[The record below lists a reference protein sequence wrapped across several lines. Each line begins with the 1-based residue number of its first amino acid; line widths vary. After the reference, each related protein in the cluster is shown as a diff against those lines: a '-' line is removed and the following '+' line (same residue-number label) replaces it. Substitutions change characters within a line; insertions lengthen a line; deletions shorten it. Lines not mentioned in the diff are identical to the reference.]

1 MTHATSPALPTR
13 LIHPDYQ
20 APDGFVSVQPAV
32 HKACSVLF
40 PDMAAV
46 AQRRWIDRSSYT
58 YGLHGTPTTYALEA
72 QMAQIEG
79 AQHALLCP
87 SGLMPIALI
96 NLTLTRPGDAVLLP
110 DNAYGAGRDMAEHW
124 LRERGVQVS
133 VYDPMDL
140 ADFKAR
146 LTPQTRVVW
155 LEAAGS
161 ITMEFPDLPALVA
174 AVREHNQHQA
184 QPHDKRC
191 VIALDNTWGAGLAFN
206 AFDFGGGQGA
216 DISVHAMTKYP
227 SGGGDVLMGAVLT
240 RDPALHRAVQRTHM
254 HLGVGVGANDAE
266 LVLRSL
272 PSLALR
278 YHAQDRAARTLA
290 RWLAQQPQ
298 IERVLHPALPS
309 GVGHSHWQA
318 LCGANDRAAGIFSF
332 TLDERY
338 STDQADAVVD
348 ALQLF
353 GIAYSWGG
361 PMSLAMRYDL
371 SHSRSHPLP
380 WRGALI
386 RLAIG
391 LEDVADLQA
400 DLAQALARLG

>member
-1 MTHATSPALPTR
+1 MSPDSTPEHPRDLSTR

-20 APDGFVSVQPAV
+20 PPDGFEAVQPPV

-40 PDMAAV
+40 PDMASV
-46 AQRRWIDRSSYT
+46 AQRRWTDRSSYT
-58 YGLHGTPTTYALEA
+58 YGLHGTPTTYRLEA
-72 QMAQIEG
+72 QMAQLEG

-87 SGLMPIALI
+87 SGLMPIALV
-96 NLTLTRPGDAVLLP
+96 NLTFLKPGDAVLLP
-110 DNAYGAGRDMAEHW
+110 DNAYGSGRDMAWHW
-124 LRERGVQVS
+124 LRERGVRVD
-133 VYDPMDL
+133 VYEPMDV
-140 ADFKAR
+140 AAFSAA

-174 AVREHNQHQA
+174 ATRAHEARHG
-184 QPHDKRC
+184 R
-191 VIALDNTWGAGLAFN
+191 VIVALDNTWGAGLAFN
-206 AFDFGGGQGA
+206 AFEAGA
-216 DISVHAMTKYP
+216 DVSVHAMTKYP
-227 SGGGDVLMGAVLT
+227 SGGADVLMGAVVT
-240 RDPALHRAVQRTHM
+240 RDDALHRSLQRTHM
-254 HLGVGVGANDAE
+254 HLGVGVGGNDAE

-272 PSLALR
+272 PTMSLR
-278 YHAQDRAARTLA
+278 YDAQDRAARHLA

-309 GVGHSHWQA
+309 GVGHEHWQA
-318 LCGANDRAAGIFSF
+318 LCGVRDRAAGIFSF

-338 STDQADAVVD
+338 SAGQADALVD

-371 SHSRSHPLP
+371 SQTRSHALP
-380 WRGALI
+380 WRGVLI